1 MSSANRLE
9 ENQEAQK
16 EVEIP
21 HKPIL
26 SRFAKIKVFL
36 KKTGLYC

>member
-16 EVEIP
+16 EVGIH